1 MTQPPTDP
9 QIEAE
14 FRDAMREVYR
24 RAKVELDYN
33 ATYFLQM
40 LSELGPL
47 ATARKLVMANQ
58 PSQGFTVLWEKNR
71 LDLSV
76 EAQVLRPEFAELFT
90 DDELETAR
98 ERLAQY
104 GYAVP

>member
-1 MTQPPTDP
+1 M
-9 QIEAE
+9 AE

-24 RAKVELDYN
+24 RAKVELGYN

-47 ATARKLVMANQ
+47 ETARRLVTATN
-58 PSQGFTVLWEKNR
+58 PSQGFTVLWEKGR

-90 DDELETAR
+90 DDELEAAR
-98 ERLAQY
+98 ARLEAY
-104 GYAVP
+104 EYRFPS

>member
-1 MTQPPTDP
+1 MSRPDADP
-9 QIEAE
+9 EVAAA

-24 RAKVELDYN
+24 RAKAEAGYN

-40 LSELGPL
+40 LSELGEIE
-47 ATARKLVMANQ
+47 TARRLIMASK
-58 PSQGFTVLWEKNR
+58 PSQGFTVLWEKGR

-90 DDELETAR
+90 DDELDAAR
-98 ERLAQY
+98 ARLDEY
-104 GYAVP
+104 DYRVG